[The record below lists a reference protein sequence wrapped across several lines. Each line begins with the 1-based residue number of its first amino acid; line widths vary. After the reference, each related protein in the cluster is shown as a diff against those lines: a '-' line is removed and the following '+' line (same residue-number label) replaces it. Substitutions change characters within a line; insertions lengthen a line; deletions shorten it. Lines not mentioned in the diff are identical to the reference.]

1 MLAKYYRF
9 ILKNSSGQTM
19 TYDNAARLELRLS
32 PWKLSSGALA
42 YGTTITDDFG
52 FGAGETITN
61 GSTVESTVIDNT
73 SNLYMGLNGYIE
85 VLHDHASA
93 DGYAYLYIEESDDN
107 TNWPSD
113 CSIFNPDLHA
123 HLVCV
128 LDVDNSAD
136 DQSFGMNFSWGA

>member
-19 TYDNAARLELRLS
+19 TYDNAARLALRLS
-32 PWKLSSGALA
+32 PWKITSGALA
-42 YGTTITDDFG
+42 YGAAITDDFG
-52 FGAGETITN
+52 FGAGETIAN
-61 GSTVESTVIDNT
+61 LATVESTVIDNT
-73 SNLYMGLNGYIE
+73 SNLYLGINGFIS

-93 DGYAYLYIEESDDN
+93 DGVCKLYIEESDDN

-113 CSIFNPDLHA
+113 QTIFDPDLHA
-123 HLVCV
+123 HHVCT